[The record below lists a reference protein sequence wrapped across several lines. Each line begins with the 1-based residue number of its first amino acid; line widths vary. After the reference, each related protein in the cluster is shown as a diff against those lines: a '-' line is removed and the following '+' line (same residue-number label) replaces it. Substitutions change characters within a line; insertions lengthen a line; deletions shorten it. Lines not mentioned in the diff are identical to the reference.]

1 MDASSVVLGHP
12 RVLRLVSCGRERC
25 AKCCTVVSLDL
36 SRRQSL
42 SLFLFELLCSNSFAL
57 LGTFGLRKF
66 GRHIHRCMNRMGYC
80 LVTIVCLLG
89 LFLFFLDGWMPDLI
103 VFFCCCCCLTLESEI
118 VMVLEDR
125 VCFCMAL
132 NKQIV
137 RFVRGSFWNCSSVA
151 YSESQVLQNLDFI
164 GRT

>member
-1 MDASSVVLGHP
+1 MLIFSRCCVKLWQVCCWCGQNTTHAHVCVCVNMDVGSCSRLCLSLLPPRDAGLCGMLCLSMDASSVVLGQPH
-12 RVLRLVSCGRERC
+12 VLRLVSCGRERC

-66 GRHIHRCMNRMGYC
+66 GRHIHRCMNRMSYC

-89 LFLFFLDGWMPDLI
+89 LFLFFLDG
-103 VFFCCCCCLTLESEI
+103 
-118 VMVLEDR
+118 
-125 VCFCMAL
+125 
-132 NKQIV
+132 
-137 RFVRGSFWNCSSVA
+137 
-151 YSESQVLQNLDFI
+151 
-164 GRT
+164 